1 MDSLQSQINQ
11 IEARIKQ
18 FENSDLHTAEQ
29 KAKLIEKEKIQL
41 EKLYLQKANQ
51 IEVNNPEILSNHSN
65 MNSLGWQPDKNSFCF
80 NDKTI
85 TEAGNQIE
93 VNKP

>member
-18 FENSDLHTAEQ
+18 FENTDFHTAEQ

-41 EKLYLQKANQ
+41 EKLYLQKASE
-51 IEVNNPEILSNHSN
+51 IIVNNPETL
-65 MNSLGWQPDKNSFCF
+65 
-80 NDKTI
+80 
-85 TEAGNQIE
+85 
-93 VNKP
+93 

>member
-11 IEARIKQ
+11 TEARIKQ

-41 EKLYLQKANQ
+41 EKLYLQKASE
-51 IEVNNPEILSNHSN
+51 IIVNNPETL
-65 MNSLGWQPDKNSFCF
+65 
-80 NDKTI
+80 
-85 TEAGNQIE
+85 
-93 VNKP
+93 